1 MLCRSMFVFFLVV
14 GFFSVH
20 LLVFL
25 VCLVML
31 LGNLCLVVVFVSCL
45 VVIVVSVLLC
55 ILSKVHWFCLLFS
68 VLCFFVE
75 FYFKLVCP
83 VL

>member
-1 MLCRSMFVFFLVV
+1 LF
-14 GFFSVH
+14 
-20 LLVFL
+20 FL

-31 LGNLCLVVVFVSCL
+31 LGYLCLIVVFVSCNLFVVCL

-75 FYFKLVCP
+75 FYFK
-83 VL
+83 

>member
-1 MLCRSMFVFFLVV
+1 MSVYVSVFL
-14 GFFSVH
+14 GCLILFSPFI
-20 LLVFL
+20 VFL

-31 LGNLCLVVVFVSCL
+31 LGYLCLVVVFVSCNLFVVCL

-75 FYFKLVCP
+75 FYFK
-83 VL
+83 